1 MCVLLHVLFL
11 CKPPLFLSSAVW
23 AKTLLNLMSLKVNFR
38 IFCRN
43 GSTLSSNEKTTLLF
57 VHVKN
62 SLAGN
67 EWGTET
73 LRANCLCTVAAPR
86 K

>member
-11 CKPPLFLSSAVW
+11 CKPSLFLSSAVW
-23 AKTLLNLMSLKVNFR
+23 PKTLLNLMSLKVNCR
-38 IFCRN
+38 IFYRN
-43 GSTLSSNEKTTLLF
+43 GSTLSNNEKTTLLF

-62 SLAGN
+62 SLAG
-67 EWGTET
+67 TET
-73 LRANCLCTVAAPR
+73 LRASCLCTVAAPR